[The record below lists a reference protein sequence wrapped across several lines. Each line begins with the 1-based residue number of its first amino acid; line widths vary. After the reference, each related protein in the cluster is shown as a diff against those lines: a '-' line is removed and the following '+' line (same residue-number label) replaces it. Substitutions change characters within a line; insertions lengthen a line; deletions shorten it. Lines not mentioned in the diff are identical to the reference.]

1 MLGVM
6 SGNAFVIAEVL
17 FMFEV
22 FTVFEAFNVFDCSNV
37 QTVHTFRA

>member
-1 MLGVM
+1 M

>member
-1 MLGVM
+1 M

-37 QTVHTFRA
+37 QIVHTFRA